1 MNMNLK
7 FNLIL
12 LIVIQNFQDQEV
24 DQIQIKKTNKISL
37 IKNHRKNK
45 KFGIW
50 VD

>member
-1 MNMNLK
+1 MNLNLK
-7 FNLIL
+7 FNLKL

-24 DQIQIKKTNKISL
+24 DQIQIKKLNKIRL
-37 IKNHRKNK
+37 IKNYRKNK

>member
-1 MNMNLK
+1 MNL
-7 FNLIL
+7 NLKYNLKL

-24 DQIQIKKTNKISL
+24 DQIQIRKQNKTML